1 MRVLRTVAAVRSAV
15 EGWRASHERVAL
27 VPTMGNLHR
36 GHLALVERAAQLAD
50 RVIVSIFVNPL
61 QFNDRDDY
69 SRYPRTFEKDQQY
82 LDEYGV
88 AVVFAP
94 SLEDIYPQR
103 LENVTHVE
111 VPGLSDILE
120 GASRLGHF
128 RGVTTVVAV
137 LFNIIQ
143 PQVAVFGE
151 KDYQQLLIIRR
162 MVADLLMPV
171 EVESIATVR
180 DKDGLAL
187 SSRNSYL
194 TKEERA
200 RAPILFGALSHA
212 AETIKE
218 GWRNFSIL
226 EEEGRQRL
234 VTAGF
239 CPDYFHIRRAED
251 LAEPGGRENNLVVLA
266 AAYLGKARLIDN
278 MQVQLKSVD

>member
-1 MRVLRTVAAVRSAV
+1 MQVLQTVAAVRSAV
-15 EGWRASHERVAL
+15 EGWRASRERIAL

-50 RVIVSIFVNPL
+50 QVIVSIFVNPL
-61 QFNDRDDY
+61 QFNDQDDY

-82 LDEYGV
+82 LAEYGV
-88 AVVFAP
+88 TMVFAP
-94 SLEDIYPQR
+94 SLGDIYPQR
-103 LENVTHVE
+103 LESVTRVE

-120 GASRLGHF
+120 GTSRLGHF
-128 RGVTTVVAV
+128 RGVTTIVAV

-171 EVESIATVR
+171 EVESMATVR
-180 DKDGLAL
+180 DKDSLAL

-200 RAPILFGALSHA
+200 MAPILFGALSHA
-212 AETIKE
+212 AEAIKG
-218 GWRNFSIL
+218 GWRNFSVL

-234 VTAGF
+234 MEAGF
-239 CPDYFHIRRAED
+239 HPDYFHIRRADD
-251 LAEPGGRENNLVVLA
+251 LAEPGENENNLAILA
-266 AAYLGKARLIDN
+266 TAYLGRTRLIDN
-278 MQVQLKSVD
+278 VRVQLR